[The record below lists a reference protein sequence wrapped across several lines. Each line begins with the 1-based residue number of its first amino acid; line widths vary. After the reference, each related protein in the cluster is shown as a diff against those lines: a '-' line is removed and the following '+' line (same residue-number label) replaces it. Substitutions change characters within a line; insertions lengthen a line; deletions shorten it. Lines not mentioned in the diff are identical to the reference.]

1 MNVHLVNITD
11 QYVNL
16 KLPFHVSKNAPY
28 KATFGHIKRN
38 FKNLLCLLSTVNHI
52 EANHNL
58 LQTVKNNKT
67 MQSQL
72 KNG

>member
-28 KATFGHIKRN
+28 KALGQPHLVTLNETLRTYYAYYQQ
-38 FKNLLCLLSTVNHI
+38 STTSK
-52 EANHNL
+52 
-58 LQTVKNNKT
+58 QTTIYYK
-67 MQSQL
+67 Q
-72 KNG
+72 